1 MQTDLISNTEFEQ
14 IRRFFQQESG
24 ICLADTKRSLVSG
37 RLAGRL
43 RALKL
48 ASFQAYLSFITK
60 PGNELE
66 KQMAVDLLTTNE
78 TYFYR
83 EPKHFSF
90 LQNVLADWQGEK
102 APLIWSAACSSGEEP
117 YTIAMLMA
125 EKFGSRPWQIFASD
139 LSMRMLESARTALYP
154 LCRAKELPKN
164 LLKKYCLKGHG
175 DFDGYLLVDDKLKQ
189 HVQFAQRNLMEPQ
202 QLEAKVDMIFLRNVL
217 IYFDNKTKTQI
228 INNLARCLKPDG
240 LLFIGHSESL
250 HGITDQFSAIKPAL
264 YRYKGSR
271 A

>member
-1 MQTDLISNTEFEQ
+1 MQAELISNAEFDQ

-48 ASFQAYLSFITK
+48 ASFNAYLSFITK

-83 EPKHFSF
+83 EPKHFAF
-90 LQNVLADWQGEK
+90 LQNVLAQWQGEK

-125 EKFGSRPWQIFASD
+125 EIYGSRPWQVLASD
-139 LSMRMLESARTALYP
+139 ISMRMLESARTGLYP
-154 LCRAKELPKN
+154 LSRAKELPLQ
-164 LLKKYCLKGHG
+164 LLKKYCLKGYG
-175 DFDGYLLVDDKLKQ
+175 DFEGYLLIDDRLKQ
-189 HVQFAQRNLMEPQ
+189 HVHFAQRNLMEPQ
-202 QLEAKVDMIFLRNVL
+202 QLENKADMIFLRNVL
-217 IYFDNKTKTQI
+217 IYFDNKTKAQI
-228 INNLARCLKPDG
+228 LNNLSRCLKPDG

-250 HGITDQFSAIKPAL
+250 HGITDHFIAIKPAL
-264 YRYKGSR
+264 YRYNGARK
-271 A
+271 

>member
-1 MQTDLISNTEFEQ
+1 MQADLISNTEFDQ

-48 ASFQAYLSFITK
+48 ANFNAYLSFITK

-66 KQMAVDLLTTNE
+66 RQMAVDLLTTNE

-83 EPKHFSF
+83 EPKHFNF
-90 LQNVLADWQGEK
+90 LQSVLAEWQGEK

-125 EKFGSRPWQIFASD
+125 EAFGSRPWHILASD
-139 LSMRMLESARTALYP
+139 ISMRMLESARTALYP
-154 LCRAKELPKN
+154 LSRAKELPTSF
-164 LLKKYCLKGHG
+164 LKKYCLKGHG
-175 DFDGYLLVDDKLKQ
+175 DFEGYLLLEDKLKQ
-189 HVQFAQRNLMEPQ
+189 RVQFAQRNLMEPQ
-202 QLEAKVDMIFLRNVL
+202 QLETKVDVIFLRNVL
-217 IYFDNKTKTQI
+217 IYFDNKTKSQI
-228 INNLARCLKPDG
+228 INNLSRCLKPEG

-250 HGITDQFSAIKPAL
+250 HGISEQFTAIKPAL
-264 YRYKGSR
+264 YRYKGAR

>member
-1 MQTDLISNTEFEQ
+1 MQVDLISNIEFDQ

-48 ASFQAYLSFITK
+48 DNFNAYLSYIAK
-60 PGNELE
+60 QGNELE
-66 KQMAVDLLTTNE
+66 RQMAVDLLTTNE

-83 EPKHFSF
+83 EPKHFAF
-90 LQNVLADWQGEK
+90 LEKVLTEKQGEK

-125 EKFGSRPWQIFASD
+125 EVFGSRPWQVLGSD
-139 LSMRMLESARTALYP
+139 ISMRMLESGRTGLYP
-154 LCRAKELPKN
+154 LSRAKELPTH

-175 DFDGYLLVDDKLKQ
+175 DFDGYLLVDDKIKQ

-202 QLEAKVDMIFLRNVL
+202 QLDTKADIIFLRNVL

-228 INNLARCLKPDG
+228 INNISRCLKPNG

-250 HGITDQFSAIKPAL
+250 HGISEQFTALKPAL
-264 YRYKGSR
+264 YRFKGARS
-271 A
+271 